1 MVIDNQSHQHDLD
14 TVTVRLDQL
23 PLGQPSRIASI
34 EWSTL
39 DTQAARRLRELGFDE
54 GVAVEALH
62 RGVFKGP
69 IACRIG
75 RMIVALRRAQAAAV
89 LVEPA

>member
-1 MVIDNQSHQHDLD
+1 MQL
-14 TVTVRLDQL
+14 RLDQL

-34 EWSTL
+34 DWSAL
-39 DTQAARRLRELGFDE
+39 DSAAARRMRELGFDD

-62 RGVFKGP
+62 RGAFKGP
-69 IACRIG
+69 IACQVG

-89 LVEPA
+89 MVEAA